1 MITLKNNTKN
11 DWCPLRLTS
20 KKLKSLTSSIYR
32 IYPYPKHFWF
42 LESYEAWFGIFK
54 ILLSWAWNDD
64 ESRKDIWR
72 KEQRLWIKLLTMTL
86 AGLLPVRKIKAGIT
100 MPCPVRECHVVF
112 VRSESSHLNSS
123 NQKQYEK
130 KVSKYVSVSKVF
142 SLSHWISHRASTNV
156 VSVVHVDTN
165 LTMLVMWE
173 LDLTENYVVFNR
185 SSSSPNI
192 FLPNL
197 TLKGTVK
204 LQTEAWAIV
213 AVDIMLKI
221 APQIL

>member
-1 MITLKNNTKN
+1 M
-11 DWCPLRLTS
+11 
-20 KKLKSLTSSIYR
+20 
-32 IYPYPKHFWF
+32 
-42 LESYEAWFGIFK
+42 
-54 ILLSWAWNDD
+54 
-64 ESRKDIWR
+64 
-72 KEQRLWIKLLTMTL
+72 KLLTMTL
-86 AGLLPVRKIKAGIT
+86 AGLLPVRKIKAGIA
-100 MPCPVRECHVVF
+100 MSCPVRECHVVF

-130 KVSKYVSVSKVF
+130 KVSKYVSGSKVF

-156 VSVVHVDTN
+156 VCVVHVDTN

-173 LDLTENYVVFNR
+173 LDFTENFVVFLTDQVL
-185 SSSSPNI
+185 SQIS

-213 AVDIMLKI
+213 AVEIMLKI
-221 APQIL
+221 VPQILWNV

>member
-100 MPCPVRECHVVF
+100 MSCPVRECHVVF

-130 KVSKYVSVSKVF
+130 KVSKYVSGSKVF
-142 SLSHWISHRASTNV
+142 SLSHWISHRASTNIV
-156 VSVVHVDTN
+156 CVVHVDTN
-165 LTMLVMWE
+165 LPM
-173 LDLTENYVVFNR
+173 
-185 SSSSPNI
+185 
-192 FLPNL
+192 
-197 TLKGTVK
+197 
-204 LQTEAWAIV
+204 
-213 AVDIMLKI
+213 
-221 APQIL
+221 

>member
-1 MITLKNNTKN
+1 M
-11 DWCPLRLTS
+11 
-20 KKLKSLTSSIYR
+20 
-32 IYPYPKHFWF
+32 
-42 LESYEAWFGIFK
+42 
-54 ILLSWAWNDD
+54 
-64 ESRKDIWR
+64 
-72 KEQRLWIKLLTMTL
+72 KLLTMTL

-100 MPCPVRECHVVF
+100 MSCPVRECHVVF

-123 NQKQYEK
+123 NKKQYEK
-130 KVSKYVSVSKVF
+130 KVSKYVTGSKVF

-156 VSVVHVDTN
+156 VCVVHVDTN

-173 LDLTENYVVFNR
+173 LDFTENYVVFFTDR
-185 SSSSPNI
+185 VLSQIS

-213 AVDIMLKI
+213 AVEIMLKI
-221 APQIL
+221 VPQILWNV